1 MDSCSYKYN
10 NTLLFLFI
18 MEGGKWEQN
27 ESISLPG
34 VV

>member
-1 MDSCSYKYN
+1 MDSCSYKHN

-18 MEGGKWEQN
+18 MEGGSGEQN

-34 VV
+34 FV